1 MTSVHT
7 SVFIVSLSKWS
18 FTFKMIPGVPL
29 RIDLILLVLI
39 CRVTPNNYKVVGTD
53 TYSTSHQPYI
63 CIPRIMKTN
72 TRLYSVLNCTVHVS
86 VCRRFVC
93 QRFWS
98 VDVLISQR
106 FGLVWFVDVLVC
118 RRFWSVDVSVC
129 RRFGLLMFWYVDVLV
144 CRRFS
149 LSTFLVGRCFDISTF
164 WFGLV
169 CRRVGLS
176 TFWSVDV
183 SVCRRFGLLMF
194 WYVDVLV
201 CRRFSLSTFWSV
213 DISVSQCFGLSTFW
227 LSTFRFLD
235 VFTSYLQKGPLW
247 HTKSCLKNM
256 VIILQSTYQ
265 NGFFQWHF
273 S

>member
-118 RRFWSVDVSVC
+118 RRFGLLTFRSVDALVCWCFGMSTFWFVDALVCRRFGLSTFRYPSVSVC
-129 RRFGLLMFWYVDVLV
+129 RRFG
-144 CRRFS
+144 
-149 LSTFLVGRCFDISTF
+149 
-164 WFGLV
+164 
-169 CRRVGLS
+169 
-176 TFWSVDV
+176 
-183 SVCRRFGLLMF
+183 CRRFGF
-194 WYVDVLV
+194 
-201 CRRFSLSTFWSV
+201 STFS
-213 DISVSQCFGLSTFW
+213 
-227 LSTFRFLD
+227 
-235 VFTSYLQKGPLW
+235 PA
-247 HTKSCLKNM
+247 
-256 VIILQSTYQ
+256 TYKRV
-265 NGFFQWHF
+265 HF
-273 S
+273 DTPNPV